1 MVLVQ
6 YDYLFAIGLIFAFL
20 DAWNI
25 GANDVANSW
34 ATSVASRSLTLVQAM
49 IGASIMEFAGAL
61 GVGARVADTIRTKI
75 VSPDLYN
82 SAPEV
87 LMLGMVCAVV
97 ASSLWLTL
105 ATRIGLPVSTTHSI
119 MGGVIGMGI
128 ASVGAGKIT
137 WVAPPGTQG
146 TAIVNTGVVSVFMAW
161 IIAPGLSAI
170 FASIIFLITKYG
182 VMLRKN
188 PVMKAFALVPVYFG
202 ITASLLVMLLLWK
215 GGGYTINLE
224 DNQLAAVIVCAG
236 IGWAGVIAVFLM
248 PWLWRVVVRDD
259 WQLRWYH
266 IGLGPLLLRR
276 GEVPP
281 PPADFQGAIRN
292 FYEGHLTKEE
302 LEAKRAA
309 AAARGDVEGGHEAAN
324 ESNIAEAIIKSKA
337 SDTES
342 EHQAVVVP
350 TEQRKSIIGPKPEGL
365 PWHSTDMLY
374 WAVKKALFNGVDQDI
389 VNLQKRKGG
398 MLSGDLEEKHARAA
412 HYDNKAEFMYSF
424 LQIMTACTASF
435 THGAND
441 VSNAIGPFTTIY
453 QIWQSGSVPKDPDVP
468 LWILAFGGVAIVL
481 GLWTYGYHIM
491 ANLGNRLTL
500 NSPSRGFSMEL
511 GSAVTIIVATRL
523 KLPVSTTQCIT
534 GAIVGVG
541 LCNGDWRAL
550 NWRMI
555 AWIYGGWILTLP
567 CAGIISGCLMG
578 IILNAPS
585 WH

>member
-1 MVLVQ
+1 MVLAQ
-6 YDYLFAIGLIFAFL
+6 YDYIFAIGLIFAFL

-34 ATSVASRSLTLVQAM
+34 ATSVASRSLTLFQAM
-49 IGASIMEFAGAL
+49 IGASIMEFAGSL

-75 VSPDLYN
+75 VSPNLYN
-82 SAPEV
+82 DSPEV
-87 LMLGMVCAVV
+87 LLLGMLCAVI
-97 ASSLWLTL
+97 ASSVWLTL

-119 MGGVIGMGI
+119 MGGVIGMGV
-128 ASVGAGKIT
+128 ASVGAKNVT
-137 WVAPPGTQG
+137 WVAPAGTKG
-146 TAIVNTGVVSVFMAW
+146 TEVINTGVVSVFLAW
-161 IIAPGLSAI
+161 IIAPGLAGI
-170 FASIIFLITKYG
+170 FASIIFLITKHG
-182 VMLRKN
+182 VMLRKD

-215 GGGYTINLE
+215 GGSYTINLK
-224 DNQLAAVIVCAG
+224 DNELAAVIVCSG
-236 IGWAGVIAVFLM
+236 IAWALIIATFLM
-248 PWLWRVVVRDD
+248 PWLWRVVVKED
-259 WQLRWYH
+259 WELRWYH
-266 IGLGPLLLRR
+266 IPLGPLLLRR

-281 PPADFQGAIRN
+281 PPSNFQGAIRN

-309 AAARGDVEGGHEAAN
+309 ALARNDIEAAGTKETAN
-324 ESNIAEAIIKSKA
+324 EANIVDAIVKSSKH
-337 SDTES
+337 SDSGSDEY
-342 EHQAVVVP
+342 ANVP
-350 TEQRKSIIGPKPEGL
+350 EKKSIVGPKPEGV
-365 PWHSTDMLY
+365 PWYSGQMLFWY
-374 WAVKKALFNGVDQDI
+374 LKKVLFNGVDQDV
-389 VNLQKRKGG
+389 VNMQKKKDI
-398 MLSGDLEEKHARAA
+398 LSGDLEEKHARAA

-424 LQIMTACTASF
+424 LQVMTACTASF

-453 QIWQSGSVPKDPDVP
+453 QIWQQGQVPKNPEVP
-468 LWILAFGGVAIVL
+468 LWILAFGGVAIVI

-511 GSAVTIIVATRL
+511 GSAVTIILATRL

-578 IILNAPS
+578 FILNAPH
-585 WH
+585 WR